1 MSQLSH
7 ISSGEE
13 GKTRK
18 LDQHHEIIKT
28 RSKSPN
34 VNLKSSSRASIEE
47 LAKLANG
54 SDEFGL
60 DRISRLKGDP
70 SLEVFGKLTPLFWE
84 LVKGDSSVVIGTA
97 GETDEVVTV
106 DTKRVIRWVGSL
118 HGKSGLK
125 VTEFPLNRLDPDSSN
140 CFDPLKE
147 AVVFTGGS
155 VKVRILADDVCASIS
170 GEHIDPSSGEELLV
184 KESMAM
190 FLCLKGW
197 AEICK

>member
-1 MSQLSH
+1 MGQLSQ
-7 ISSGEE
+7 ISSGKE
-13 GKTRK
+13 GKKHT
-18 LDQHHEIIKT
+18 LDQLHEIIKT

-34 VNLKSSSRASIEE
+34 VNLKSSSKASIEE
-47 LAKLANG
+47 LAQL
-54 SDEFGL
+54 SDGRDEYGL
-60 DRISRLKGDP
+60 DRISRLKDDP

-125 VTEFPLNRLDPDSSN
+125 VTELPLNRLDPDSSN
-140 CFDPLKE
+140 CFDPLEE

-155 VKVRILADDVCASIS
+155 VKVRILADDVCARIS
-170 GEHIDPSSGEELLV
+170 GEQIEPSLGDELV
-184 KESMAM
+184 VRESMAM